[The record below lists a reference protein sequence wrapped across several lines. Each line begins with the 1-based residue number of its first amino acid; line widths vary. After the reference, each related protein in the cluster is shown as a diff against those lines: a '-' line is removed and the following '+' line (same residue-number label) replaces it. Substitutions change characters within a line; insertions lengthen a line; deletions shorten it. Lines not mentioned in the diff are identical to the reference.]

1 MYKITYFQRKR
12 RKGANYSLEQIF
24 DDLAIRLGNKYQITQ
39 NILPY
44 VSSGL
49 FKRVANM
56 IYAIFHQGDINHVTG
71 DINYVAIL
79 LKKKKTIL
87 TILDLGVIHRT
98 TGFKKKALLNIWF
111 KWPVYRSKWV
121 TVISEATKLD
131 LLNNVPCNPDKI
143 KVIYVPISK
152 EFKRYDK
159 TFNKKCP
166 TILQIGGAPNK
177 NLERLIPA
185 IEGLAC
191 KLLIIGKISDTNLL
205 LLKNANID
213 YENKV
218 GIPFEEVID
227 CYKSSD
233 ILFFASTFEGF
244 GMPILEAQTVGRPV
258 ITSNILS
265 MPEVGGDAALYVD
278 PYNVGQI
285 REAISNLINN
295 DPLRDTIV
303 IKGFENIKRFN
314 PETIALQYENL
325 YNEILK
331 AN

>member
-1 MYKITYFQRKR
+1 MYKTTYFQRKR
-12 RKGANYSLEQIF
+12 REGANYSLEQIF

-56 IYAIFHQGDINHVTG
+56 IYAICHQGDINHVTG
-71 DINYVAIL
+71 DINYVALL
-79 LKKKKTIL
+79 LKKKKTML
-87 TILDLGVIHRT
+87 TILDLGAIHRT
-98 TGFKKKALLNIWF
+98 TGFRRKLLLNIWF
-111 KWPVYRSKWV
+111 KWPVYRSRWV

-131 LLNNVPCNPDKI
+131 LLDNVPCNPDKV
-143 KVIYVPISK
+143 KVIYVPISV
-152 EFKRYDK
+152 EFKRFDK
-159 TFNKKCP
+159 PFNKKCP

-191 KLLIIGKISDTNLL
+191 RLLILGKISETNLI
-205 LLKNANID
+205 LLKNTNID
-213 YENKV
+213 YENRV

-258 ITSNILS
+258 VTSNILS
-265 MPEVGGDAALYVD
+265 MPEVGGDAAFYVD
-278 PYNVGQI
+278 PYNVEQI

-295 DPLRDTIV
+295 DYLRDTIV
-303 IKGFENIKRFN
+303 SKGFENIKRFN